1 MLGTPPAFILSQDQ
15 TLDKWYLNLRRELKS
30 IDRVL
35 LSSLLFLLIKRNCT
49 RSFFT
54 LSSSIS
60 LDFLCF
66 VLSHML
72 FNFQGPLPLVFV
84 RIAST
89 PNSRRNYILPQLS
102 GFVNTFSKLFSNF
115 LKVFS
120 SSLLHFCSFRHFRK
134 ALDYY
139 SRWKTVCQHF
149 FQDFF
154 QFVTRVSKWRIFCL
168 IIVHIAQCIFL
179 LYKFDLCVIISY
191 TLNWRGERFGA
202 KRKADLRS
210 YYSS

>member
-1 MLGTPPAFILSQDQ
+1 MLNKSLVASSCEVATLCGISNRFQLLSPKQRQVAHALLTRPPLIRGPKSSSPFDLNVLGTPPAFILSQDQ

-66 VLSHML
+66 VLSHLL

-84 RIAST
+84 RIAS
-89 PNSRRNYILPQLS
+89 
-102 GFVNTFSKLFSNF
+102 F
-115 LKVFS
+115 LE
-120 SSLLHFCSFRHFRK
+120 
-134 ALDYY
+134 
-139 SRWKTVCQHF
+139 
-149 FQDFF
+149 
-154 QFVTRVSKWRIFCL
+154 
-168 IIVHIAQCIFL
+168 
-179 LYKFDLCVIISY
+179 
-191 TLNWRGERFGA
+191 N
-202 KRKADLRS
+202 
-210 YYSS
+210 

>member
-1 MLGTPPAFILSQDQ
+1 MRQVAHALLTRPPLIRGPKSSSPFDLNVLGTPPAFILSQDQ

-66 VLSHML
+66 VLSHLL
-72 FNFQGPLPLVFV
+72 FNFQGPLPLVFS
-84 RIAST
+84 RIASI

-102 GFVNTFSKLFSNF
+102 GFVNTFLKLFYF
-115 LKVFS
+115 FS
-120 SSLLHFCSFRHFRK
+120 KFFRV
-134 ALDYY
+134 ALFA
-139 SRWKTVCQHF
+139 SAS
-149 FQDFF
+149 
-154 QFVTRVSKWRIFCL
+154 FVTS
-168 IIVHIAQCIFL
+168 
-179 LYKFDLCVIISY
+179 
-191 TLNWRGERFGA
+191 A
-202 KRKADLRS
+202 KRSTIIAKHRQKVNTFFESFSTL
-210 YYSS
+210 